1 MYVVIKVSHLCFLLQ
16 DLCLPLFC
24 PNNQLNMNG
33 RCVLM
38 IKKIVTKAVG
48 LRIEA
53 DIKDNSTLIAMQG
66 LTPNAK
72 NMLRSRCLD
81 LKWTYVVLQSLND
94 IVLDSSYTL
103 RIILLK
109 IYAMEKELLFS
120 QLLSSIRGCA
130 QSTWEISVNGQWLF
144 VNFTFPSVQQYG
156 REDPKVKVLT
166 VSSLTPINT
175 RKDVPYDIS
184 KLDFC
189 DQVSFQQETK
199 VAK

>member
-53 DIKDNSTLIAMQG
+53 YIKDNSTLIAMQG
-66 LTPNAK
+66 LTPTGK

-81 LKWTYVVLQSLND
+81 LKWTYVSLLSLND
-94 IVLDSSYTL
+94 IVSDYTHTL

-109 IYAMEKELLFS
+109 KYATEKELLFS
-120 QLLSSIRGCA
+120 QMLSSVRDCA

-144 VNFTFPSVQQYG
+144 VNFTFPSVQPYG

-166 VSSLTPINT
+166 VSSLTPVNT

>member
-1 MYVVIKVSHLCFLLQ
+1 MKI
-16 DLCLPLFC
+16 
-24 PNNQLNMNG
+24 NG

-53 DIKDNSTLIAMQG
+53 DIKDNVTLITMQG
-66 LTPNAK
+66 LKAK
-72 NMLRSRCLD
+72 GKIMLQSRCLD

-103 RIILLK
+103 RIILIK

-120 QLLSSIRGCA
+120 QMLSSVRGCA
-130 QSTWEISVNGQWLF
+130 QSTWEISVDGRWLF

-166 VSSLTPINT
+166 VSSLTTAPINVK
-175 RKDVPYDIS
+175 KDVPYEIS

-189 DQVSFQQETK
+189 EQVSFQRETK
-199 VAK
+199 IA

>member
-66 LTPNAK
+66 LTPTGK

-81 LKWTYVVLQSLND
+81 LKWTYVVLQSLNG
-94 IVLDSSYTL
+94 IVSDSTHTL

-109 IYAMEKELLFS
+109 IYATENELLFS
-120 QLLSSIRGCA
+120 QMLSSVRDCA
-130 QSTWEISVNGQWLF
+130 QSTWEISVDGRWLSI
-144 VNFTFPSVQQYG
+144 NFTFPSVQPYG

-166 VSSLTPINT
+166 VSSLTPVNT